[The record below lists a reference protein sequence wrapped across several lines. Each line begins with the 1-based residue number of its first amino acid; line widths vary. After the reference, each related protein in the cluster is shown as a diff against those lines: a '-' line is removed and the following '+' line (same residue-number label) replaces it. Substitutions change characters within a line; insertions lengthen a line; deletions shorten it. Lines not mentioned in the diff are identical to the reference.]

1 MVSRARRTGIAG
13 RYVAANRT
21 TVQRPASREAY
32 RLVCVLLLVA
42 AGIAGAVAPVAAAS
56 SGAGPSSPATNTTDG
71 QPAGPH
77 IVATF
82 PDPVANGDVGEFVV
96 VDAASASNLTLSDGE
111 SNISVP
117 STGTVAL
124 SAAPNATRALV
135 DVPVVRASLS
145 LANAGERLVLRRD
158 GVAVDR
164 VIYDRA
170 REGERLN
177 ATTGQWTPR
186 GLSPRPVV
194 ATGPATATAF
204 VLPDSPDVP
213 LETLQRAETRVLLAG
228 YTFASP
234 RVADALLA
242 AADRGVRVRV
252 LLEGGPVGGTTTNQ
266 REQLDRL
273 VAGGVDV
280 RVIDGP
286 HARFSYHHPKY
297 AVSDDD
303 ALVLTENWKPAGT
316 GGRDS
321 RGWGV
326 RVHSERTAD
335 ELAAVFA
342 HDADGIDAVP
352 WREHRRNA
360 SFVEEEPASG
370 SYDAGFAPETVTIE
384 HVRVLTAPGN
394 AGAAVRSEIAGAEA
408 RIAVLSPRLDPDG
421 PYFASLV
428 AAAERGVDVRIL
440 LSNAW
445 YDEESNQEVV
455 ERTMRLRERG
465 LPIEAR
471 IARPA
476 GRFGKVHA
484 KGAVIDGE
492 TVVVGSLNWN
502 EHAATENREVTL
514 ALDGEAAATY
524 YGRVFTADWDAAGTG
539 GSSGERTSSREGMQ
553 NRKRTLTM
561 ALGALS
567 AASLAGFV
575 LRRTVDF
582 E

>member
-1 MVSRARRTGIAG
+1 VV
-13 RYVAANRT
+13 RYVAATRT
-21 TVQRPASREAY
+21 TVQRLASPDAPRF
-32 RLVCVLLLVA
+32 VCVLLLVV
-42 AGIAGAVAPVAAAS
+42 AGIAGAVAPVAAAPPGS
-56 SGAGPSSPATNTTDG
+56 DPRSPTTPATDG
-71 QPAGPH
+71 PPAGPH

-82 PDPVANGDVGEFVV
+82 PDPVADGDVGEFVV
-96 VDAASASNLTLSDGE
+96 VAAADTSNLTLSDGE
-111 SNISVP
+111 SNVSVP
-117 STGTVAL
+117 PAGPVAL
-124 SAAPNATRALV
+124 SATPNATRALV

-164 VIYDRA
+164 VAYDRA

-177 ATTGQWTPR
+177 ATTGRWTPR

-204 VLPDSPDVP
+204 VLPDAPAVP

-242 AADRGVRVRV
+242 AADRGVRTRV
-252 LLEGGPVGGTTTNQ
+252 LLEGGPVGGMTTTQ

-352 WREHRRNA
+352 WREHRRTA
-360 SFVEEEPASG
+360 SFVEEAPASG
-370 SYDAGFAPETVTIE
+370 SYETEFNPETVAIE
-384 HVRVLTAPGN
+384 QVRVLTAPGN
-394 AGAAVRSEIAGAEA
+394 AGTAVRNEIAGAEA
-408 RIAVLSPRLDPDG
+408 RIAVQSPRLDPDG

-445 YDEESNQEVV
+445 YDAESNQAVV
-455 ERTMRLRERG
+455 ERTARLRERG

-484 KGAVIDGE
+484 KGAVIDEE
-492 TVVVGSLNWN
+492 TVIVGSLNWN

-524 YGRVFTADWDAAGTG
+524 YGRVFSADWDAAGAG
-539 GSSGERTSSREGMQ
+539 GSSDERTSSRTQ
-553 NRKRTLTM
+553 DRKRTLTM

-567 AASLAGFV
+567 AAALAGFV
-575 LRRTVDF
+575 LRQTVDF

>member
-1 MVSRARRTGIAG
+1 M
-13 RYVAANRT
+13 
-21 TVQRPASREAY
+21 
-32 RLVCVLLLVA
+32 LLLVA
-42 AGIAGAVAPVAAAS
+42 AGIAGPVAPVAAAS
-56 SGAGPSSPATNTTDG
+56 SGTGHISPAANATDG
-71 QPAGPH
+71 PPAGPH

-82 PDPVANGDVGEFVV
+82 PDPVADGDVGEFVV
-96 VDAASASNLTLSDGE
+96 VDGAGASNLTLSDGE
-111 SNISVP
+111 SNVSVP
-117 STGTVAL
+117 PAGLVAL
-124 SAAPNATRALV
+124 AATPNATRAFV

-145 LANAGERLVLRRD
+145 LSNAGERLVLRRD
-158 GVAVDR
+158 GVVVDR
-164 VIYDRA
+164 VAYDRA

-204 VLPDSPDVP
+204 ILPDSPDVP

-252 LLEGGPVGGTTTNQ
+252 LLEGGPVGGMTTNQ

-326 RVHSERTAD
+326 RVHSGRTAD

-352 WREHRRNA
+352 WREHRRTA
-360 SFVEEEPASG
+360 SFVEEDPASAT
-370 SYDAGFAPETVTIE
+370 YDTEFDPETVAIE

-394 AGAAVRSEIAGAEA
+394 AGAAVRSEIADAED
-408 RIAVLSPRLDPDG
+408 RIAVLSPRLDSNG

-428 AAAERGVDVRIL
+428 AAAERGVEVRIL

-445 YDEESNQEVV
+445 YDAESNQAVV
-455 ERTMRLRERG
+455 EQTMRLRERG

-492 TVVVGSLNWN
+492 TVIVGSLNWN

-524 YGRVFTADWDAAGTG
+524 YGRVFTADWDAAGAG
-539 GSSGERTSSREGMQ
+539 VSSGERTSNRTQ

-561 ALGALS
+561 VLGALS